1 MVKQKKTRKRAIRDL
16 KQHIKTHKA
25 DFIVYSI
32 LRLLVLLTLVMSII
46 EKRYENA
53 ALCVLSLLLFLL
65 PALVEENFG
74 IELPSLLEA
83 IVYCFIFA
91 SEILGEINSFY
102 VLIPG
107 WDTMLH
113 TLNGFL
119 CAAIGFALVDLLNRT
134 SLDIK
139 LSPFYLALVA
149 FCFSMTVGVLWEF
162 FEYSMDK
169 VFLIDMQKDTIV
181 TQFGSVSLN
190 ETKSNVNIIVRDI
203 TSTVIY
209 CADGTVKV
217 VDGGYLDIGINDTM
231 KDLMVNF
238 IGAVVFSII
247 GYSYVKT
254 RKKTGLASKLIP
266 RVIKPENIEDPN
278 LTKESEKSNEIA
290 G

>member
-1 MVKQKKTRKRAIRDL
+1 
-16 KQHIKTHKA
+16 
-25 DFIVYSI
+25 
-32 LRLLVLLTLVMSII
+32 
-46 EKRYENA
+46 
-53 ALCVLSLLLFLL
+53 LSLLLFLL

-83 IVYCFIFA
+83 IVYYFIFA

-217 VDGGYLDIGINDTM
+217 VDGG
-231 KDLMVNF
+231 
-238 IGAVVFSII
+238 
-247 GYSYVKT
+247 
-254 RKKTGLASKLIP
+254 
-266 RVIKPENIEDPN
+266 
-278 LTKESEKSNEIA
+278 
-290 G
+290 